1 MLTRALRLLAAAL
14 LGAALL
20 PAGGLA
26 QAQERIVW
34 TDLELVDG
42 RVLKASELTGK
53 TVIVE
58 FWASWCPFCKKQNPH
73 FQKLYEASRQDPQ
86 LAVLSFTID
95 RTPAAARDYL
105 AAHRYSFP
113 AALAGAQS
121 ERWFGKRKTLPEIFV
136 VDPQGRI
143 VHAELGEIFEED
155 MAALARFAA
164 R

>member
-1 MLTRALRLLAAAL
+1 MHVCSLRLLAAAMLSAVL
-14 LGAALL
+14 LLAS
-20 PAGGLA
+20 GLA
-26 QAQERIVW
+26 RAQERIVW

-42 RVLKASELTGK
+42 RVLKASELAGK

-73 FQKLYEASRQDPQ
+73 FQKLYEASRKDPKF
-86 LAVLSFTID
+86 AVLSFSID
-95 RTPAAARDYL
+95 KTPAAARDYL
-105 AAHRYSFP
+105 ASHRYTFP

>member
-1 MLTRALRLLAAAL
+1 MKSSPTRARRALVLGLAWLAA
-14 LGAALL
+14 GL
-20 PAGGLA
+20 PAA
-26 QAQERIVW
+26 AAEPRIEW
-34 TDLELVDG
+34 SDLQLVDG
-42 RVLKASELTGK
+42 RVLKASELAGK

-73 FQKLYEASRQDPQ
+73 FQKLHEASLKNPQ

-95 RTPAAARDYL
+95 KTPAAARDYL
-105 AAHRYSFP
+105 AAHGYTFP

-121 ERWFGKRKTLPEIFV
+121 ERWFGKRKTLPEIYV

-143 VHAELGEIFEED
+143 VHSELGEVFEED
-155 MAALARFAA
+155 MAALTRFA